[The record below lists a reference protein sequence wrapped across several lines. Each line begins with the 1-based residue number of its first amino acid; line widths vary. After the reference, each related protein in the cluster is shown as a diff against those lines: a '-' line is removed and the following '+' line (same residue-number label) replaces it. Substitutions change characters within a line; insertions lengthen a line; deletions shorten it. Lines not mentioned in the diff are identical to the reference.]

1 MKVFKRS
8 GSSYYAYKFQYRGK
22 EYYRSTGTENR
33 REAEAIAGA
42 ARARIVRQAAGHE
55 EPEPQRKPSASDEK
69 QKGIPTVRQFQATFD
84 EWVATAKAE
93 QNGTVKFY
101 QASYRKLL
109 AYGRWA
115 DLRLDQIDE
124 SHIEAFK
131 AWALKQA
138 GRRRDGKPTPVG
150 KTTVNRYLA
159 TFRKALRYA
168 HLKLKLI
175 TKVPPVEQYT
185 KDEGAE
191 RETDYIFSAAE
202 YALWI
207 SCAAEPL
214 RSASILARHSGVCR
228 NEMLKLMKDCVRF
241 HPEPLADRKI
251 CGELII
257 KSGLKRRARKRK
269 LVIDHEMKEVLERVL
284 KDSEC
289 DYVFTSPQDPTK
301 PLGPWVL
308 EEQIGQIRK
317 KIKTHTDAGLHALR
331 HTFLTE
337 AGECTDPFTLQYV
350 AGHDNI
356 KTTMRYVHPREA
368 AVHKLFVR
376 LADLQRPEEQQC
388 KKSVQNPVQLKMP
401 SDADVAKLL
410 STIDLQT
417 AEVVELADTPSKSPK

>member
-42 ARARIVRQAAGHE
+42 ARTRIVRQAAGLE
-55 EPEPQRKPSASDEK
+55 EAEPERKPPANDE
-69 QKGIPTVRQFQATFD
+69 QPRDIPTLRQFQTTFD

-93 QNGTVKFY
+93 QSGTVKFY
-101 QASYRKLL
+101 QESYRKLL
-109 AYGRWA
+109 SYGPWS
-115 DLRLDQIDE
+115 DLPLDQIDE
-124 SHIEAFK
+124 AHIEAFK
-131 AWALKQA
+131 TWALKHA

-175 TKVPPVEQYT
+175 SKVPTVDQYT

-191 RETDYIFSAAE
+191 RETDYIFSSTE
-202 YALWI
+202 YAQWT
-207 SCAAEPL
+207 SRAAEPL
-214 RSASILARHSGVCR
+214 RSASILARHSGICR

-241 HPEPLADRKI
+241 RPEQGADGKI

-257 KSGLKRRARKRK
+257 KRGLKRRARKRK
-269 LVIDHEMKEVLERVL
+269 LVIDHEMKEVLERLL
-284 KDSEC
+284 KDSKC

-308 EEQIGQIRK
+308 EEQIGQVRK
-317 KIKTHTDAGLHALR
+317 KIKTHPDAGLHALR

-337 AGECTDPFTLQYV
+337 AGEYTDPFTLQYV

-368 AVHKLFVR
+368 AVHKLFAR
-376 LADLQRPEEQQC
+376 LADLQRPEERIAC
-388 KKSVQNPVQLKMP
+388 KKSVQNPVQLEMP
-401 SDADVAKLL
+401 SRDELAKLL
-410 STIDLQT
+410 IAGNLQS
-417 AEVVELADTPSKSPK
+417 AEVVELADTPS